1 MSDSLHRYLEA
12 LGAQNWDALE
22 ATLAEN
28 VFRIGPYGDVV
39 EGRGAYRAFLERV
52 VSQLEDYLLQVERV
66 DSVDRADPA
75 EGVERSLWV
84 RLSET
89 VRDESG
95 GRLRTEE
102 ALEFGL
108 DAEGKIARVA
118 VYTQKSER
126 LGPEDAH

>member
-1 MSDSLHRYLEA
+1 MPDALQRYLEA
-12 LGAQNWDALE
+12 LGTQDWDALE
-22 ATLAEN
+22 ATLADD
-28 VFRIGPYGDVV
+28 VHRTGPYRDVV

-52 VSQLEDYLLQVERV
+52 VSQLEDYELHIERIDPV
-66 DSVDRADPA
+66 DSASDP
-75 EGVERSLWV
+75 GRSLWV

-108 DAEGKIARVA
+108 DSEGKIARVA
-118 VYTQKSER
+118 VYTQKSE
-126 LGPEDAH
+126 LLEPNDAG